1 MPLNTVVQSDTTFLA
16 VEEALQGFRVPK
28 LAKKPKHKT
37 AHRMIFGEKRW
48 RKIKKRGRA
57 GKRVI

>member
-1 MPLNTVVQSDTTFLA
+1 MPLNTAIQSDTTFLT
-16 VEEALQGFRVPK
+16 VEGALQGFRAPR

-48 RKIKKRGRA
+48 
-57 GKRVI
+57 GK